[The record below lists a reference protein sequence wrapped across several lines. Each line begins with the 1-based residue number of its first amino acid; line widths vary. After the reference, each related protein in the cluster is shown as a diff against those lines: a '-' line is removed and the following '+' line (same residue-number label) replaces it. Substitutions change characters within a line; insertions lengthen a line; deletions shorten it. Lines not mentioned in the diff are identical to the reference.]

1 MALPKP
7 MPLVP
12 ELLLLSYDH
21 FQRVCEYMAHVCVCV
36 FSCRCAFTRTDIG
49 SSSSWK
55 ATSREAANTALGRWK
70 KEQSK
75 QGTGQNSDAISV
87 LGHALTYTNAR
98 IKQHTYT
105 RTTPFQA
112 KKCFHIQHSSPILH
126 SDCVTSCRGRHYYS
140 TVSKSTAFDSTGNL
154 SLEVHRSGVSNTK
167 AIVAEWEKHKSNV
180 MDVLDYCNW
189 E

>member
-1 MALPKP
+1 MIIFK
-7 MPLVP
+7 
-12 ELLLLSYDH
+12 
-21 FQRVCEYMAHVCVCV
+21 VCVNIWCTCV
-36 FSCRCAFTRTDIG
+36 FSCQCAFTQTDIG

-75 QGTGQNSDAISV
+75 QGTGENSDAISV
-87 LGHALTYTNAR
+87 LGHALTYTNAH
-98 IKQHTYT
+98 IKQHT
-105 RTTPFQA
+105 
-112 KKCFHIQHSSPILH
+112 LH
-126 SDCVTSCRGRHYYS
+126 SYNPLPSKEMFSYPALFSHLTLWLCFSSCRGRHYYS

-167 AIVAEWEKHKSNV
+167 AIVAEWEKRKSDV